1 MKKVS
6 WLLICIF
13 LIILLSSLTV
23 NANMYIIKDKD
34 GNVVSMTNKNYLSYK
49 EIEKGYTIIL
59 MSQSS
64 STSPSSPS
72 NSQTNNFSEVSSP
85 KETTDL
91 QPKPLVSKKKADIKV
106 VDWINRLSPSGD
118 YVYVEGII
126 KNIGDSSAYYTEV
139 IIKALDKQGKL
150 VCIEKT
156 YADPSTILPKQE
168 VTFKVMV
175 KNYKNINSFKLDTLW
190 EEKLTDTKSDPT
202 LNKKKIIL
210 EIIDWNNRP
219 SASGKYI
226 YVEGYLKNISK
237 QIVKEV
243 EVKVKSLDSNGK
255 LLSIDDSYT
264 EPSSIAPGK
273 EAMFQIMV
281 ENNYKIKKF
290 SLAILT
296 ESTVSLEI
304 TGIKEKPLAKQIINI
319 NTASLEELMY
329 VLAISEHT
337 AIRVINRRSD
347 MNGFKNPKDITLLI
361 EIGKIEWEEWIKR
374 GIVIII

>member
-1 MKKVS
+1 MKNVS

-34 GNVVSMTNKNYLSYK
+34 GNVVSMTNKNYLSY
-49 EIEKGYTIIL
+49 EQIEKGYTIIL

-64 STSPSSPS
+64 STSSNSPS
-72 NSQTNNFSEVSSP
+72 NSQTNNFGEVSSP
-85 KETTDL
+85 EETTDL

-139 IIKALDKQGKL
+139 IIKALDKRGKL

-190 EEKLTDTKSDPT
+190 EEKLTDTISYST

-210 EIIDWNNRP
+210 EIIDCNNRP

-226 YVEGYLKNISK
+226 YVEGYLKNIGK
-237 QIVKEV
+237 QIVKEIK
-243 EVKVKSLDSNGK
+243 VKVKSLDSNGK

-290 SLAILT
+290 SLTILT

>member
-13 LIILLSSLTV
+13 LIILLSNLTV

-34 GNVVSMTNKNYLSYK
+34 GNVVLMTNKNYLSY
-49 EIEKGYTIIL
+49 EQIEKGYTIIL

-64 STSPSSPS
+64 STSPSSSS

>member
-34 GNVVSMTNKNYLSYK
+34 GNVVSMTNQNYLSY
-49 EIEKGYTIIL
+49 EQVEKGYTITL
-59 MSQSS
+59 MFQSS
-64 STSPSSPS
+64 STSPNGPS

-85 KETTDL
+85 EETTDL
-91 QPKPLVSKKKADIKV
+91 QPKPLVSKKKANIKV

-150 VCIEKT
+150 VCIERT

-190 EEKLTDTKSDPT
+190 EEKLTDTKSAPT

-219 SASGKYI
+219 SKSGKYI

-243 EVKVKSLDSNGK
+243 KIKVKSLDSNEK

>member
-1 MKKVS
+1 MKNVS

-34 GNVVSMTNKNYLSYK
+34 GNVVSMTNKNYLSY
-49 EIEKGYTIIL
+49 EQIEKGYTIIL
-59 MSQSS
+59 MSQPS
-64 STSPSSPS
+64 STSSNSPS
-72 NSQTNNFSEVSSP
+72 NSQTNNFGEASSP
-85 KETTDL
+85 EETTDL
-91 QPKPLVSKKKADIKV
+91 QPKPLVSKKKANIKV

-139 IIKALDKQGKL
+139 IIKALDKRGKL

-175 KNYKNINSFKLDTLW
+175 KNYNNINSFKLDTLW

-210 EIIDWNNRP
+210 QIIDWNNRP

-243 EVKVKSLDSNGK
+243 KVKVKSLDSNGK
-255 LLSIDDSYT
+255 LLSIDDNYT

-290 SLAILT
+290 SLSILT

-361 EIGKIEWEEWIKR
+361 EIGKIEWEEWIKM

>member
-13 LIILLSSLTV
+13 LIILLIGLTV

-34 GNVVSMTNKNYLSYK
+34 GNVVLMTNKNYLSY
-49 EIEKGYTIIL
+49 EQIEKGYTIIL

-64 STSPSSPS
+64 STSPNSPS

-85 KETTDL
+85 EETTDL

-126 KNIGDSSAYYTEV
+126 KNIGDSSAYYTKV

-168 VTFKVMV
+168 VTFKVMI

-190 EEKLTDTKSDPT
+190 EEKLTDAKSDPT
-202 LNKKKIIL
+202 LNKKKITL
-210 EIIDWNNRP
+210 EIIDWNSRP

-226 YVEGYLKNISK
+226 YVEGYLRNISK

-243 EVKVKSLDSNGK
+243 KVKVKSLDSNGK
-255 LLSIDDSYT
+255 LLSIDDGYT

-273 EAMFQIMV
+273 EATFQIMV

-290 SLAILT
+290 SLTILT

-347 MNGFKNPKDITLLI
+347 INGFKNPKDITLLI